1 MLIVRNKGF
10 HKSVLTILP
19 WSLFNTLM
27 VLSYSAF
34 VSKLFISNN
43 SLILRLYMLGN
54 FVRGFG
60 CSQLNCSQSLECSV
74 APDASH
80 FPFMVSSWCS
90 IDRVST
96 RFLSLQ
102 FSSHNHK
109 RWNQSLVKRIHPK
122 KTYGRL
128 LVKSYLRRLAKN
140 KTIWVIH
147 KEQPWNNGKTIEKQR
162 TDESIF
168 IW

>member
-1 MLIVRNKGF
+1 MLILRNKGF
-10 HKSVLTILP
+10 HKFVLTILP

-43 SLILRLYMLGN
+43 SLILRSCMLGN
-54 FVRGFG
+54 FVRAFG

-96 RFLSLQ
+96 SFFVSPVSLPQSQALKSESGKKDTSQENLRQTVSKILS
-102 FSSHNHK
+102 
-109 RWNQSLVKRIHPK
+109 
-122 KTYGRL
+122 
-128 LVKSYLRRLAKN
+128 
-140 KTIWVIH
+140 KTIG
-147 KEQPWNNGKTIEKQR
+147 KKQNNLSNTQRAALKQLKNNEQMK
-162 TDESIF
+162 SIS
-168 IW
+168 I